1 MRLKK
6 IEDPLEVLRYFNH
19 NDLLIE
25 EKFDG
30 FKVVITKSSGIS
42 TKIKAFT
49 RRGIDFSEN
58 IPYFLHNFKFLP
70 SGTTLLGE
78 LVFLDSKGNQS
89 LSMIQSLVNS
99 KPEHSLKTY
108 KIFTQQKAK
117 LVYYVYDILELR
129 GKNLTKLTLRER
141 KSALESLKIPP
152 SSKSQI
158 KIVKSYPFSDYKK
171 LLKYALTHGGEGIV
185 IKPKDSIF
193 KYNKFEDHEPVGE
206 WFKYKPFETEDVILN
221 SYIFRKKEKKAIF
234 PAYQYRKSPNG
245 NRQGLVLFEVGKLS
259 GLDVAK
265 EKEVM
270 KRIDQGETIV
280 VEVNYQT
287 KYPTGKIR
295 AMGWVRD
302 RTKEINPKDV
312 IFRN

>member
-1 MRLKK
+1 MQPISLMRLKK
-6 IEDPLEVLRYFNH
+6 IEDPLEVLRYFNP

-30 FKVVITKSSGIS
+30 FKVVITKTLSRS
-42 TKIKAFT
+42 KAFT

-58 IPYFLHNFKFLP
+58 IPYFLHSFKFLP

-99 KPEHSLKTY
+99 KPEHSLNVY
-108 KIFTQQKAK
+108 KKFVSEKAK

-141 KSALESLKIPP
+141 KSALESLKIPS

-171 LLKYALTHGGEGIV
+171 LLKYALGHGGEGIV
-185 IKPKDSIF
+185 IKPKNSIF
-193 KYNKFEDHEPVGE
+193 KYNKFEEHEPVGE
-206 WFKYKPFETEDVILN
+206 WFKYKPFETEDVILK
-221 SYIFRKKEKKAIF
+221 SYIFRKKKKKAIF
-234 PAYQYRKSPNG
+234 PAYQYRKSKLG
-245 NRQGLVLFEVGKLS
+245 MELFEVGKLS
-259 GLDVAK
+259 GLDQAK
-265 EKEVM
+265 EKEAM